1 MKSARNFG
9 NGVNNNKCCGC
20 SGPHLYRN
28 CHHNLIKKTV
38 PLNMLQ
44 ESSTVNGI
52 ARNIPRI
59 NVALEDHQ
67 EDHQTTMLEE
77 ESKILN
83 IFPSLLI

>member
-1 MKSARNFG
+1 M
-9 NGVNNNKCCGC
+9 
-20 SGPHLYRN
+20 
-28 CHHNLIKKTV
+28 V
-38 PLNMLQ
+38 PLNLLQ
-44 ESSTVNGI
+44 EASTVNNI
-52 ARNIPRI
+52 ARNIPKI